1 MDPSSQSKTPPD
13 EYVPWTPPGAPPVVR
28 LRDAAHPLALIAAGA
43 LVVALVVG
51 WMARSS
57 QPPDVAPVPSVV
69 PAGTS
74 GLPASLL
81 VDSEP
86 IGASVWVNGDSVGV
100 SPTWLE
106 SVEPGVVEVAVRSG
120 ERSLDTTLAL
130 RSGQDKSVLLR
141 FAPSSPEPVVQ
152 RQEIAPRPG
161 GRANLPETGSVA
173 TPPPAPSTAPP
184 ARPTERSSPAPTPS
198 RVEAPSPPAGSRTGR
213 LQLTTEP
220 AGVAVWIDRKK
231 VGTTPLTLDGLAVG
245 EKVVELRAQGY
256 ETERLRLEVAAGELV
271 SETVALREHPGL
283 VTVASLDGSKVFVD
297 GSLEGTTGRDP
308 VRLSL
313 LAGEYA
319 VRVVYPDGSDE
330 RRDVTVKSGTTLR
343 LSFNGPP
350 RAEGEDTP
358 RRRTGW

>member
-28 LRDAAHPLALIAAGA
+28 LRDAAHPLALITAGA
-43 LVVALVVG
+43 LAVALVVG

-57 QPPDVAPVPSVV
+57 QPPDAAPVPSMA
-69 PAGTS
+69 PAGAS

-141 FAPSSPEPVVQ
+141 FAPSSPETVGQ
-152 RQEIAPRPG
+152 QQTIEARPG
-161 GRANLPETGSVA
+161 GRVTLAET
-173 TPPPAPSTAPP
+173 APVETAPP
-184 ARPTERSSPAPTPS
+184 PRRTERSSPAPTPS
-198 RVEAPSPPAGSRTGR
+198 RVEAPSPPARSRTGR

-231 VGTTPLTLDGLAVG
+231 VGTTPLTLDDLAVG
-245 EKVVELRAQGY
+245 EKVVELRAQGF
-256 ETERLRLEVAAGELV
+256 ETERLRLEVTAGELV
-271 SETVALREHPGL
+271 SETVALRAHPGL

-350 RAEGEDTP
+350 RAEGEGTP